1 MTSASVP
8 SHAGW
13 FDANLV
19 HEIER
24 RALPELFQPEPTLT
38 KQEYIEA
45 RNFVITTFRQEP
57 TLFLSVTEC
66 RRHLSLDVSAV
77 IRIHQFLE
85 YWGLVNYLPQPQIW
99 SAANGS
105 GVLQGCLKRPASTDI
120 GLSAR
125 ADLFTTGTSN
135 SMPRG
140 SWTHDNTL
148 ALLEGLEQFEDRWED
163 VAAHVGKAPD
173 DCAHRFLRLPI
184 EEPQQPEALLGQPHS
199 PTYSL
204 SRHPSPQTPHTS
216 PSLRSSNTLAPLLIG
231 CSKPCLNPAA
241 VGEGASDTM
250 VDPQL
255 SQFALLSRLIK
266 GTDPPEVVTTA
277 VAASHGMQD
286 AARQML
292 KAMHERALQHIAN
305 EERHMQQLCTIAV
318 ETQLQR
324 LEAKISIVDKIA
336 ALLQREREQLE
347 RGRNQIFVERWQAL
361 SSLSSHTSAPSCS
374 RRTPP

>member
-1 MTSASVP
+1 MTSACVP
-8 SHAGW
+8 AHAGW

-45 RNFVITTFRQEP
+45 RNFVIATFRQEP

-105 GVLQGCLKRPASTDI
+105 GVLQGRLKRPASTDI

-184 EEPQQPEALLGQPHS
+184 EEPQQPEALL
-199 PTYSL
+199 
-204 SRHPSPQTPHTS
+204 
-216 PSLRSSNTLAPLLIG
+216 
-231 CSKPCLNPAA
+231 A

-266 GTDPPEVVTTA
+266 GTDPPQVVTTA

-347 RGRNQIFVERWQAL
+347 RGRNQIFVERWQLERRRMMPAGSTL
-361 SSLSSHTSAPSCS
+361 ATNAVTATSAPLAQAQS
-374 RRTPP
+374 TVM